1 MFILLQVRYI
11 DSDFIWTEPHSKRI
25 KVKVVFQEEVSIQI
39 SMLGCFTRI
48 LFLPIM
54 NIVCLGFAPVN
65 GSLQTLLAVR
75 NVILQWQTSAWKRH
89 HHHMQVIVW
98 CWVAV
103 LQAVSFVLF
112 ESLHGPYNSRHI
124 VYFILGARWLSGRF
138 GAWCPQGHR
147 FKPHSSH
154 HVGTLV
160 KSFNRS
166 FLCKMMWRLHGRQP
180 CGLIW
185 LLLSSVHTLLVNILR
200 YGRMYIKI

>member
-75 NVILQWQTSAWKRH
+75 NVILQWQTSARKRH
-89 HHHMQVIVW
+89 HHHMQVIV
-98 CWVAV
+98 
-103 LQAVSFVLF
+103 
-112 ESLHGPYNSRHI
+112 G
-124 VYFILGARWLSGRF
+124 
-138 GAWCPQGHR
+138 
-147 FKPHSSH
+147 
-154 HVGTLV
+154 
-160 KSFNRS
+160 
-166 FLCKMMWRLHGRQP
+166 
-180 CGLIW
+180 
-185 LLLSSVHTLLVNILR
+185 
-200 YGRMYIKI
+200 